1 MIGSYTAR
9 FDKSGRIKIPE
20 KFRAAIEE
28 QYGKEVF
35 ITSLTDQAVQI
46 YPLPVWKDLAG
57 ITNEGLFH
65 LKPDVRNFMRRVNLK
80 GSYYEIDS
88 KGRILISQA
97 LKEKAKLEEEEM
109 ESVAVISVRDSGA
122 GATEDTIQNGR
133 RRGVGLRNVE
143 ERLQHYYG
151 DGASIAVSSQ
161 PR

>member
-1 MIGSYTAR
+1 MGNYLIGSYTVR
-9 FDKSGRIKIPE
+9 FDKSGRINIPE

-46 YPLPVWKDLAG
+46 YPLPVWKNLAG

-88 KGRILISQA
+88 KGRVLISQA
-97 LKEKAKLEEEEM
+97 LKEKARLEDEVEIIGLNNHLEVWCKSTLHEIIEKNPLSDEDFERIAELGPKGKM
-109 ESVAVISVRDSGA
+109 E
-122 GATEDTIQNGR
+122 
-133 RRGVGLRNVE
+133 
-143 ERLQHYYG
+143 
-151 DGASIAVSSQ
+151 
-161 PR
+161 

>member
-1 MIGSYTAR
+1 LIGSYTAR

-35 ITSLTDQAVQI
+35 ITSLTDKDVQI

-97 LKEKAKLEEEEM
+97 LKEKAKLEEEVEIIGLNNHLEVWCKAFLNEIIEKNPLSDEDFERIAELEPKGKM
-109 ESVAVISVRDSGA
+109 E
-122 GATEDTIQNGR
+122 
-133 RRGVGLRNVE
+133 
-143 ERLQHYYG
+143 
-151 DGASIAVSSQ
+151 
-161 PR
+161 

>member
-97 LKEKAKLEEEEM
+97 LKEKAKLADEVEIIGLNNHLEVWCKSTLDEIIEKNPLSDEDFERIAELEPKGKM
-109 ESVAVISVRDSGA
+109 E
-122 GATEDTIQNGR
+122 
-133 RRGVGLRNVE
+133 
-143 ERLQHYYG
+143 
-151 DGASIAVSSQ
+151 
-161 PR
+161 

>member
-1 MIGSYTAR
+1 MGNYLIGSYTVR

-46 YPLPVWKDLAG
+46 YPLPVWKNLAG

-88 KGRILISQA
+88 KGRVLISQA
-97 LKEKAKLEEEEM
+97 LKEKARLEDEVEIIGLNNHLEVWCKSTLHEIIEKNPLSDEDFERIAELGPKGKM
-109 ESVAVISVRDSGA
+109 E
-122 GATEDTIQNGR
+122 
-133 RRGVGLRNVE
+133 
-143 ERLQHYYG
+143 
-151 DGASIAVSSQ
+151 
-161 PR
+161 